1 MRAKHE
7 WHRVEWTTLT
17 SSRLYFDEVLEP
29 NRRAYFDGPVT
40 FASAFNFAA
49 SLFHFH
55 EWLLADHK
63 DQLINRF
70 GVMPNKSGK
79 IEPSAL
85 WSMVEVSN
93 ERFGYI
99 RDVANASKHV
109 VLSRRPSTGLNSIS
123 QTAVQSVGYG
133 VGPFGVGRYSG
144 PNFVLLD
151 GDKTISFDECATA
164 MFAYWRG
171 LLEELVR
178 PPN

>member
-55 EWLLADHK
+55 EWLFADHK

-70 GVMPNKSGK
+70 GLKPDGIKPRAFWLKVQ
-79 IEPSAL
+79 
-85 WSMVEVSN
+85 EVNSS
-93 ERFGYI
+93 FGYI
-99 RDVANASKHV
+99 HDVANASKHV
-109 VLSRRPSTGLNSIS
+109 ALTRPSTALNNIS
-123 QTAVQSVGYG
+123 QTALQSVGYG
-133 VGPFGVGRYSG
+133 KGAFGVGRYSR

-178 PPN
+178 PPT